1 MHNKKVGREVALYM
15 INEND
20 SKNKILQLAK
30 SYSKE
35 HHLKFLPYD
44 GDNILQSFNYLYDEN
59 WENEDAYPYEVLT
72 YLFDIMFYH
81 KDLIWQHCSVG
92 RQLIDCIMYGN

>member
-44 GDNILQSFNYLYDEN
+44 GDNIFHR
-59 WENEDAYPYEVLT
+59 VLT
-72 YLFDIMFYH
+72 IYMMKIGKMKMHTRMRF
-81 KDLIWQHCSVG
+81 
-92 RQLIDCIMYGN
+92 